1 MRRVIFLLSIYI
13 LGLVLL
19 LLGTEGRLSIPLIA
33 LIIVRKSIFNETKAQ
48 QIRYALSNLA
58 S

>member
-33 LIIVRKSIFNETKAQ
+33 LIIMGSFGTLYL
-48 QIRYALSNLA
+48 IRHPKKDKEA
-58 S
+58 